1 LALEN
6 GVTKEVPIETMTH
19 LAFSAGWPNSVT
31 AVMTAKESIMPAENI
46 FDAIIV
52 GGGPAGLAIASEL
65 SAHHKVL
72 VLEKGVAG
80 TTHRFWFVPQ
90 DVIDE
95 KTAPFAYGGV
105 TRFLTNTYSM
115 HGEELIWRA
124 KLFGPDTAYPY
135 IRDREILAHWAGVVR
150 DNGSQILDHCSYSSH
165 TLDATGVQVA
175 SSKGHFRGRLL
186 IDCSGFDS
194 PIVRHCGFDRSDFYW
209 WSVYGA
215 VGQHPKGI
223 GSMQV
228 GDYMMWQTFADAD
241 PGSLNDGK
249 PVFEYEI
256 LDGET
261 SFSLILYLRKIRMD
275 KAAMRKEFFRVLR
288 EEPSTA
294 DFHEVEVQS
303 ERWGWYPSGGL
314 NQQIAEE
321 RVAFAGDA
329 ACWTT
334 PCGWGMAFILEN
346 YRRFAAKIGACLA
359 ADTLDRENLL
369 AASHFRLH
377 DRFEVTTD
385 MVATHFLANASTAE
399 LDQFIRLFMTDLDPV
414 LCEKVFTLKVT
425 REELLEMAKAVLKRF
440 GIAEL
445 CRLLPGIGVTSL
457 LREVGD
463 FADAGLAAKVRELF
477 RVHPDTSEGFEFG
490 N

>member
-1 LALEN
+1 MDKMGQEE
-6 GVTKEVPIETMTH
+6 G
-19 LAFSAGWPNSVT
+19 
-31 AVMTAKESIMPAENI
+31 AVLSDND

-72 VLEKGVAG
+72 VLEKGEAG
-80 TTHRFWFVPQ
+80 ATDRFWFVPP
-90 DVIDE
+90 DVLDE

-105 TRFLTNTYSM
+105 TRFLTRTYSM
-115 HGEELIWRA
+115 QSDDLVWRA

-135 IRDREILAHWAGVVR
+135 IRDREILNHWAGVVR
-150 DNGSQILDHCSYSSH
+150 DNGSQIVDHCPYHSH
-165 TLDATGVQVA
+165 AVDDTGVHVA
-175 SSKGHFRGRLL
+175 SSLSSFRGRLL

-194 PIVRHCGFDRSDFYW
+194 PIVRQYGFDRSNFYW

-215 VGQHPKGI
+215 VGKHPKGI

-261 SFSLILYLRKIRMD
+261 SFSLILYLRKVQVDR
-275 KAAMRKEFFRVLR
+275 AAMREEFFRILR
-288 EEPSTA
+288 QEASTA
-294 DFHEVEVQS
+294 DFHDVEVQN

-334 PCGWGMAFILEN
+334 PCGWGMTFILEN
-346 YRRFAAKIGACLA
+346 YRFFAEKIGECLA
-359 ADTLDRENLL
+359 ADTLDRESILT
-369 AASHFRLH
+369 ASHFRLH
-377 DRFEVTTD
+377 DRFEITTD
-385 MVATHFLANASTAE
+385 VVATHFLANASTAE
-399 LDQFIRLFMTDLDPV
+399 LDKFIRLFMADIDPI

-425 REELLEMAKAVLKRF
+425 QEELLEMCKAVLKRF
-440 GIAEL
+440 SIAEL
-445 CRLLPGIGVTSL
+445 CRLMPAIGVTNL
-457 LREVGD
+457 LREVGY
-463 FADAGLAAKVRELF
+463 FTADGLADTVRELF
-477 RVHPDTSEGFEFG
+477 RAHPDTEGGFEFG